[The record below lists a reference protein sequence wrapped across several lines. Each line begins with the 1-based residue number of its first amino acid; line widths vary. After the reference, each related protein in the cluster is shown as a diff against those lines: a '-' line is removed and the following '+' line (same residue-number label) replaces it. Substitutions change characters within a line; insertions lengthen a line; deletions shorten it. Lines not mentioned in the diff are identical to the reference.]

1 MTRRDIPEPRP
12 SKQGVWERWSYGSE
26 LEGWTLR
33 CGAFE
38 ADVRRMGTA
47 NNWYLTINNHPIMN
61 TPVLEQA
68 MRDAETR
75 LVRRIE
81 AVLPAYEIIKARIG

>member
-1 MTRRDIPEPRP
+1 MIRKGMPDPKP
-12 SKQGVWERWSYGSE
+12 SKQGIWERWSYGSE

-38 ADVRRMGTA
+38 ADVRRLGTA
-47 NNWYLTINNHPIMN
+47 NNWYLTINNHPITN

-81 AVLPAYEIIKARIG
+81 AVLPAYEVIKARIG

>member
-1 MTRRDIPEPRP
+1 
-12 SKQGVWERWSYGSE
+12 
-26 LEGWTLR
+26 
-33 CGAFE
+33 
-38 ADVRRMGTA
+38 MGTA